1 MNNDLISRSALN
13 EVMWDESHDIVLHN
27 EYGKDEA
34 CIGLTYNEIEN
45 IIDNAPTVE
54 LDESVIQEVLNKRCM
69 TVVANEYLVA
79 LHGKRPQGEWIE
91 VTQRISDS
99 ETSTH
104 WECSIC
110 REPDRK
116 DGKSKFCC
124 ECGADMRGENT
135 DS

>member
-45 IIDNAPTVE
+45 IIDNAPTVS
-54 LDESVIQEVLNKRCM
+54 LPDFKAGYKQAIID
-69 TVVANEYLVA
+69 
-79 LHGKRPQGEWIE
+79 GKTNFSRPQGEWIDY
-91 VTQRISDS
+91 SDDGFV
-99 ETSTH
+99 
-104 WECSIC
+104 ECSVC
-110 REPDRK
+110 GCATTCDDNK
-116 DGKSKFCC
+116 DELHFCWN
-124 ECGADMRGENT
+124 CGADMRGENT